1 MKKITKGKMW
11 QFAIGQLGWSILSGL
26 IVNWLVYFYQPNKEA
41 IDAGQ
46 ILFIPQGTVIFG
58 TLTIIGIVAAAGR
71 IFDAITD
78 PLIASCSDRCKSK
91 NGRRIPFM
99 RYISLPFAIIT
110 VLIFMAPFNK
120 VNAFNCIWLIVTD
133 LLFYICMT
141 CYCTPY
147 NALCAELGKTQEDRL
162 NISTFISVTY
172 MIGTGIAYMAPT
184 IWGIL
189 EPSLGR
195 ITAMRM
201 TFAGM
206 AVIALICMLI
216 PTFTIK
222 EKDYIDSKP
231 SETNAFESL
240 RKTLKN
246 KNFRVFVASDIAYWI
261 GLTIFQTGLP
271 FYITSLLKL
280 PESMA
285 TVFFLLMSGLSF
297 IFYMPVNLLTKKV
310 GKKIMVLIAFSIFAI
325 AYVFTGLTG
334 DILGFSSMLQGIM
347 MAVLVSFPMA
357 ILGILPQAMVADIAE
372 AEAIESG
379 ENREAMFYATRTFGF
394 KMGQSVAML
403 LFTALAAIGG
413 TSSVFGYRLTA
424 FVAAVFCLLGG
435 IILINYNE
443 KRLNETLSNEL
454 DS

>member
-1 MKKITKGKMW
+1 MKRITKKKMW
-11 QFAIGQLGWSILSGL
+11 LFAVGQLGWSILSGL

-46 ILFIPQGTVIFG
+46 TIFIPQGTVVFG
-58 TLTIIGIVAAAGR
+58 TLTIIGLVAAAGR
-71 IFDAITD
+71 VFDAVTD
-78 PLIASCSDRCKSK
+78 PLIASLSDKCTHKD
-91 NGRRIPFM
+91 GRRIPFM
-99 RYISLPFAIIT
+99 KYISLPFAATT
-110 VLIFMAPFNK
+110 VLIFMVPVNK
-120 VNAFNCIWLIVTD
+120 VSVFNCVWLVITD

-147 NALCAELGKTQEDRL
+147 NALCAELGRTQEDRL

-184 IWGIL
+184 VWGAI

-195 ITAMRM
+195 VTAMRT
-201 TFAGM
+201 TFTIM

-216 PTFTIK
+216 PTFAIC
-222 EKDYIDSKP
+222 EKDYVNSKP
-231 SETNAFESL
+231 SNTNAFESL
-240 RKTLKN
+240 GKTLKN
-246 KNFRVFVASDIAYWI
+246 KNFRTFVASDISYWI

-285 TVFFLLMSGLSF
+285 TLFFLIMSGLSF
-297 IFYMPVNLLTKKV
+297 IFYVPVNILTKKA
-310 GKKIMVLIAFSIFAI
+310 GKKTMVLIAFVIFSVGYI
-325 AYVFTGLTG
+325 FTGLTG
-334 DILGFSSMLQGIM
+334 EILGFSSIIQGVI

-372 AEAIESG
+372 AEAIVTG

-394 KMGQSVAML
+394 KIGQSVAML
-403 LFTALAAIGG
+403 LFTGIAAAGG
-413 TSSVFGYRLTA
+413 AFGYRLTA
-424 FVAAVFCLLGG
+424 FVAAGFCLLGG
-435 IILINYNE
+435 VILMKYNE
-443 KRLNETLSNEL
+443 KKLNEVLSKEL
-454 DS
+454 LA